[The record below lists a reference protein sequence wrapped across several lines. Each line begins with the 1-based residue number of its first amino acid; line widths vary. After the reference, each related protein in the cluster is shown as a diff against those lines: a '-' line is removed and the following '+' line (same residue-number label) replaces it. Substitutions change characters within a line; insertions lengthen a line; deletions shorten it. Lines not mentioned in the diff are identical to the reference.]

1 MTAATTFMTRLRQ
14 ELDVNAAPSD
24 TRLRI
29 YSLVFAVF
37 VPTMLYILIHAVVV
51 V

>member
-1 MTAATTFMTRLRQ
+1 MTGAITFRTKLRQ
-14 ELDVNAAPSD
+14 ELDVNATPSV

-29 YSLVFAVF
+29 YSLVFAMF
-37 VPTMLYILIHAVVV
+37 LPTMLYIVIHAVVV

>member
-1 MTAATTFMTRLRQ
+1 MMAATTFMTKLRQ
-14 ELDVNAAPSD
+14 ELDVNATPSD
-24 TRLRI
+24 TRRFI

-37 VPTMLYILIHAVVV
+37 LPTMLYIVIHAVVV

>member
-1 MTAATTFMTRLRQ
+1 MTAATAFMTKLRQ
-14 ELDVNAAPSD
+14 ELDVNATPSD

-37 VPTMLYILIHAVVV
+37 LSTMLYIVIHAVVV